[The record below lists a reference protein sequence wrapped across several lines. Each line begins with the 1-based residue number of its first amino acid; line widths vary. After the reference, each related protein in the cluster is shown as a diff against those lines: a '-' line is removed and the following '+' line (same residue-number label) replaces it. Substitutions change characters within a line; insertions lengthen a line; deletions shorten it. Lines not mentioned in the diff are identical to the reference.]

1 MTIEE
6 RAFDTMDAAADALV
20 RALEHA
26 LSAAI
31 AARGRAVLMV
41 SGGRT
46 PCHVYPRLAQADV
59 DWASVTMTL
68 SDERWIP
75 AGQADSNEGLVR
87 AHLLQG
93 AAAAATFVP
102 LYGGEGTPE
111 AGRSACEA
119 RLAALA
125 MPFDAVYLGLG
136 PDGHIASLF
145 PGDPALEVAN
155 RMCAA
160 VPETQTRSSRM
171 TLTPSA
177 ILNARQVFLLFDGAE
192 KQAVYNAAKKPGPI
206 RDLPVRLL
214 LTQDRTPVSV
224 FNGP

>member
-6 RAFDTMDAAADALV
+6 RAFDTMDAAAGALV

-26 LSAAI
+26 LNAAI

-46 PCHVYPRLAQADV
+46 PRHVYPRLAQANV

-68 SDERWIP
+68 SDERWTS
-75 AGQADSNEGLVR
+75 ADQSDSNEGLVR
-87 AHLLQG
+87 AHLMQG
-93 AAAAATFVP
+93 AAAAAAFIP
-102 LYGGEGTPE
+102 LYGGEATPE

-145 PGDPALEVAN
+145 PGDPALDVRN
-155 RMCAA
+155 RLCAA
-160 VPETQTRSSRM
+160 VPETQGRQARI

-192 KQAVYNAAKKPGPI
+192 KQAVYTAAKKPGPI

-214 LTQDRTPVSV
+214 LAQNRTPVSV
-224 FNGP
+224 FKAP